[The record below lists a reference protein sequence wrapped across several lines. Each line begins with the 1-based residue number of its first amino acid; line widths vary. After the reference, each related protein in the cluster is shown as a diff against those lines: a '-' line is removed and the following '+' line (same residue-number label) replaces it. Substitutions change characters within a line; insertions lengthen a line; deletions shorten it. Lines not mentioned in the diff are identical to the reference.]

1 MFVVIAPGW
10 GRATPR
16 GPRDDSKETRS
27 EGTAA
32 EGSGSHRGFRWG
44 NLKLHQS
51 RSVLLQ
57 RSVSAWAKSK
67 IQGKMIIY
75 KTVLRPWRC
84 HAEVVRGT
92 ESFSRGRR
100 IGYIFLKFSWSFVS
114 SGMKEE
120 ISLVFH
126 ALVFYILRLSVKV
139 VAPPVG
145 MYALCLLWQ
154 PFIIFPTDTKDKKT
168 EEKESEQNDDDE
180 EEEDDDEKEE
190 GEKGTATRATT
201 RSASRLEA
209 ER

>member
-1 MFVVIAPGW
+1 
-10 GRATPR
+10 
-16 GPRDDSKETRS
+16 
-27 EGTAA
+27 
-32 EGSGSHRGFRWG
+32 
-44 NLKLHQS
+44 
-51 RSVLLQ
+51 
-57 RSVSAWAKSK
+57 
-67 IQGKMIIY
+67 
-75 KTVLRPWRC
+75 
-84 HAEVVRGT
+84 
-92 ESFSRGRR
+92 
-100 IGYIFLKFSWSFVS
+100 
-114 SGMKEE
+114 MKEE